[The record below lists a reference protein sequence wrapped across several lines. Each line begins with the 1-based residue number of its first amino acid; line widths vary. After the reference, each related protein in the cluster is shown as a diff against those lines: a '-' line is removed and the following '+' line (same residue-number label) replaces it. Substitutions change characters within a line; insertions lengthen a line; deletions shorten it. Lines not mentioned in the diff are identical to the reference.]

1 MSYLFVAIGVS
12 WLCTY
17 LLRVTPLVVFRGRI
31 TNQWVLRFLHYVPY
45 AVLTDMTIPAIV
57 LATSSWIS
65 GAVALVLA
73 LVAAWRGQQMM
84 VVCVIAAGAV
94 WVTEFL
100 LRMVGAA

>member
-17 LLRVTPLVVFRGRI
+17 LLRVMPLVVFRGRI

-45 AVLTDMTIPAIV
+45 AVLTAMTIPAIV
-57 LATSSWIS
+57 LATTSWIS
-65 GAVALVLA
+65 GLVALLLA
-73 LVAAWRGQQMM
+73 LVAAWRGRPMM

-94 WVTEFL
+94 WITEL
-100 LRMVGAA
+100 VLRMAGLA

>member
-17 LLRVTPLVVFRGRI
+17 LLRVSSLVVFRGRI

-45 AVLTDMTIPAIV
+45 AVLTAMTIPAIV